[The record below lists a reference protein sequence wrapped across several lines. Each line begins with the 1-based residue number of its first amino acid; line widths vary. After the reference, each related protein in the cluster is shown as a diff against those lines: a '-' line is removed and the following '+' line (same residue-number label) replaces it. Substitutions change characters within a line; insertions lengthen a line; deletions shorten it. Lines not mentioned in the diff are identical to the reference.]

1 MKRKYDEYTNGGS
14 ENYEIKRKKRG
25 NVKAMFEQRA
35 LSKRNISSKINN
47 RDETI
52 SYNECGEYRKLL
64 QNQY

>member
-1 MKRKYDEYTNGGS
+1 MVGQKIMKSKE
-14 ENYEIKRKKRG
+14 KKRG

-52 SYNECGEYRKLL
+52 SYNECGEYSKLL

>member
-1 MKRKYDEYTNGGS
+1 MVGQKIMKSKE
-14 ENYEIKRKKRG
+14 KKRG